1 MKIIKLSAIPS
12 TNLFLK
18 NLATDS
24 STQDFTVVVAES
36 QTDGLGQRGNK
47 WVVEEGKNLIFS
59 VLVKDSHLYFKT
71 IFDLNVYVSVCVI
84 SVLKRFFN
92 LKFHCKWPNDILA
105 ENKKIAGILIENTLK
120 AGDKRDSIIGI
131 GLNVNQIQFE
141 NLPAASSLSLLL
153 KQNIDKEQLLTGLL
167 SELENQLPL
176 FLQSKTTFWQKYHSF
191 LFKINTPM
199 AFKNDERGTFMGI
212 IKGVSQLGMLEVEL
226 EDEKTIEF
234 AFKEVQMLY

>member
-1 MKIIKLSAIPS
+1 MRIIKLNAIDS
-12 TNLFLK
+12 TNSYLKKLCTTEPVSDYTAVIAENQTQGRGQMGTIWNSESSK
-18 NLATDS
+18 NLTFS
-24 STQDFTVVVAES
+24 VFKELSDFQFEVPFYLSMVVALS
-36 QTDGLGQRGNK
+36 LLKTLDALSIPR
-47 WVVEEGKNLIFS
+47 LS
-59 VLVKDSHLYFKT
+59 V
-71 IFDLNVYVSVCVI
+71 
-84 SVLKRFFN
+84 
-92 LKFHCKWPNDILA
+92 KWPNDILA

-120 AGDKRDSIIGI
+120 AEDKRDSVIGI

>member
-36 QTDGLGQRGNK
+36 QTNGVGQRGNK
-47 WVVEEGKNLIFS
+47 WVVEDGKSLTFS
-59 VLVKDSHLYFKT
+59 FLVKDSHLYFKT

-120 AGDKRDSIIGI
+120 TGDKRDSIIGI